1 MFWIVELN
9 SKALN
14 LIFLLTFSV
23 LVHWWFVSCTVFPG
37 FGKQASWEA
46 HQSLAANRHW
56 MHYTLW
62 HKWLNE
68 SAHLL
73 KGVFPPWCRDTISP
87 YFVLNPNDWRR
98 CASIMDYWGLNLIEL
113 KRSPVN
119 HITLSFLFTA
129 RRQKPPLAV
138 TWQDTKVGVPADCHI
153 PQTGR
158 WSNED

>member
-1 MFWIVELN
+1 MVLLTCCVFCVSVVCLPV
-9 SKALN
+9 SCFFLFF
-14 LIFLLTFSV
+14 FLL
-23 LVHWWFVSCTVFPG
+23 PG

-46 HQSLAANRHW
+46 HPSLAANRHW
-56 MHYTLW
+56 THYALW

-73 KGVFPPWCRDTISP
+73 KGALPPRCLGTISLF
-87 YFVLNPNDWRR
+87 FVLNPNDWRR
-98 CASIMDYWGLNLIEL
+98 CAFIMDYWGLNLIEL

-138 TWQDTKVGVPADCHI
+138 TWQDTKVGVLAGGSI
-153 PQTGR
+153 PPTEKR
-158 WSNED
+158 E

>member
-1 MFWIVELN
+1 MKFN
-9 SKALN
+9 SKYHE
-14 LIFLLTFSV
+14 LILPLTCCVCCVLVVCLPVSFLLD
-23 LVHWWFVSCTVFPG
+23 L
-37 FGKQASWEA
+37 GKKTASWEA
-46 HQSLAANRHW
+46 HLSLAANRHW
-56 MHYTLW
+56 KHYTLW

-73 KGVFPPWCRDTISP
+73 KGVFPPWCLDTISP

-98 CASIMDYWGLNLIEL
+98 CAFIMDYWGLNLIEL

-138 TWQDTKVGVPADCHI
+138 TWQDTEVGVPAGSYI
-153 PQTGR
+153 PPAER

>member
-1 MFWIVELN
+1 MLCVLCVGGLPPSQCFFF
-9 SKALN
+9 
-14 LIFLLTFSV
+14 FLLDLGDRHLERLTC
-23 LVHWWFVSCTVFPG
+23 HWQPTDFW
-37 FGKQASWEA
+37 K
-46 HQSLAANRHW
+46 
-56 MHYTLW
+56 HYKLW

-73 KGVFPPWCRDTISP
+73 KGVFPPWCLDTISP
-87 YFVLNPNDWRR
+87 YFVLSPNDWRR
-98 CASIMDYWGLNLIEL
+98 CAFIRDYWGLNLIEL

-138 TWQDTKVGVPADCHI
+138 TWQDTKVGVPAGSSI
-153 PQTGR
+153 PPKER